1 MHFNKKQTAF
11 AVVCGCAA
19 AVVLVGGLM
28 LSIGKQSQKAVESV
42 DSMVASTQGEEET
55 GPLKE
60 AASVSIPVDFR
71 VWTEIN
77 SDIYGWITIPDT
89 NISYPVV
96 QSEEDDAYYLTHHF
110 DKTSNSFGSIFS
122 EATYNQKN
130 FTDRVTTL
138 YGHDI
143 WTDNLYF
150 HQLHKFSD
158 NEFFQEHQ
166 AVYTY
171 TENEMQTWNVL
182 AWVVLDDRHI
192 MYEYDTFANTEDV
205 SDFFEL
211 VRSSQDSIIRE
222 GSLQDI
228 RSENQFLFLST
239 CHPELPDMRCILVCE
254 LSAQQPAS
262 YQGEG
267 IRPEDVPQ

>member
-11 AVVCGCAA
+11 AVVCGCVA

-28 LSIGKQSQKAVESV
+28 MSIGKRSQKPVEPADSVVDSTQAVE
-42 DSMVASTQGEEET
+42 DAESTQV
-55 GPLKE
+55 P
-60 AASVSIPVDFR
+60 SPVPIPVDFR

-89 NISYPVV
+89 NINYPVV
-96 QSEEDDAYYLTHHF
+96 QSEDDDSYYLTHHF
-110 DKTSNSFGSIFS
+110 DKTTNSFGSIFS
-122 EATYNQKN
+122 EATYNHKG
-130 FTDRVTTL
+130 FSDRVTTL

-143 WTDNLYF
+143 WTDDLYF

-171 TENEMQTWNVL
+171 TENELQTWKVL
-182 AWVVLDDRHI
+182 AWAVLDDRHI
-192 MYEYDTFANTEDV
+192 MYEYDNFADTVDIL
-205 SDFFEL
+205 DFFEL
-211 VRSSQDSIIRE
+211 ARSSQDSIVRE
-222 GSLQDI
+222 DALKSIGNES
-228 RSENQFLFLST
+228 QFLFLST

-254 LSAQQPAS
+254 LSKRQAAS

-267 IRPEDVPQ
+267 IRPEDIPQ